1 MKLAT
6 LGFAFVAAFAFAV
19 GAIEL
24 TDLERAALG
33 VTIAA
38 FGISLILPLAAETW
52 REVP

>member
-6 LGFAFVAAFAFAV
+6 LVFCFAITFGFAV
-19 GAIEL
+19 GVIEL